1 MEPAPEL
8 TLPTAPAGRPAAGPR
23 GVPRTRRP
31 GAGRPS
37 GGRRRDGRAPAGRS
51 RTGRA
56 GVLAFVLL
64 TAPMLI
70 GLAVFKYVAIGWSF
84 LLSLSDARGTIALGH
99 WVGLENYRTLLADQ
113 AFRDSLVQILVFTAF
128 IVPVTF
134 AASLGLA
141 LLVHRVRRGRAL
153 VRTAFLI
160 PTAVSYVAASLLW
173 KMCLFNGLPAGIAN
187 TIGGWFG
194 ADPVPWLQTTS
205 PPLYWVVLVTLRLW
219 LQVGFY
225 MVLFLA
231 GLQAIPR
238 EVHEAAALDGA
249 TGFRLLRRI
258 TLPML
263 RNTSVAVLML
273 LFIAA
278 FQAFDE
284 FYNLFNSG
292 LSGTGTAPVL
302 TPLVH
307 LYNTAMGSQNYGL
320 GSAGAFVLTALIVGV
335 TLLQGRFTGF
345 GKSEG

>member
-1 MEPAPEL
+1 MIPATDTTPV
-8 TLPTAPAGRPAAGPR
+8 PARARRSTTTPRGAAGT
-23 GVPRTRRP
+23 GAPRT
-31 GAGRPS
+31 
-37 GGRRRDGRAPAGRS
+37 GRRRVGRS
-51 RTGRA
+51 GWF
-56 GVLAFVLL
+56 AFVLL
-64 TAPMLI
+64 TAPTLI
-70 GLAVFKYVAIGWSF
+70 GLGVFKYVAIGWSF
-84 LLSLSDARGTIALGH
+84 LLSFSDARGTIALGH
-99 WVGLENYRTLLADQ
+99 WVGLDNYRTLLADH
-113 AFRDSLVQILVFTAF
+113 AFRGSLLQILLFTAF

-134 AASLGLA
+134 AASFGLA

-153 VRTAFLI
+153 LRTTFLV
-160 PTAVSYVAASLLW
+160 PAAVSYVAASLLW
-173 KMCLFNGLPAGIAN
+173 KMCLFNGLPTGIAN
-187 TIGGWFG
+187 VIGGWFG
-194 ADPVPWLQTTS
+194 AEPVAWLQTTS
-205 PPLYWVVLVTLRLW
+205 PPLYWIVLVTLRLW

-238 EVHEAAALDGA
+238 ELYEAAALDGA
-249 TGFRLLRRI
+249 TGRRLLTGI

-292 LSGTGTAPVL
+292 LSGTGAAPVQ
-302 TPLVH
+302 TPLIH

-335 TLLQGRFTGF
+335 TLIQGRVTGF
-345 GKSEG
+345 GKSGE

>member
-1 MEPAPEL
+1 MNVVSGTTTRPARAGHPAVAKKSRGPAP
-8 TLPTAPAGRPAAGPR
+8 ARARRADRRAR
-23 GVPRTRRP
+23 G
-31 GAGRPS
+31 
-37 GGRRRDGRAPAGRS
+37 
-51 RTGRA
+51 
-56 GVLAFVLL
+56 AFLLL
-64 TAPMLI
+64 TAPMLA
-70 GLAVFKYVAIGWSF
+70 GLGIFKYVAIGWSF
-84 LLSLSDARGTIALGH
+84 LLSLSDAHGSIALGR
-99 WVGLENYRTLLADQ
+99 WAGLDNYRRLLSDA
-113 AFRDSLVQILVFTAF
+113 AFRASLGQILLFTLVV
-128 IVPVTF
+128 VPLTF

-141 LLVHRVRRGRAL
+141 LLVHRVRRGRAV

-160 PTAVSYVAASLLW
+160 PAAVSYVAASLLW

-194 ADPVPWLQTTS
+194 MSAVPWLQTTS
-205 PPLYWVVLVTLRLW
+205 PPLYWIVLVSVRLW

-238 EVHEAAALDGA
+238 EIHEAAELDGA
-249 TGFRLLRRI
+249 TGWRKLRRI

-273 LFIAA
+273 QFIAA

-292 LSGTGTAPVL
+292 LSGAATAPVQ
-302 TPLVH
+302 TPLVY
-307 LYNTAMGSQNYGL
+307 LYTTAMSAQDYGL

-335 TLLQGRFTGF
+335 TLIQGRVTGF
-345 GKSEG
+345 GKGEE

>member
-1 MEPAPEL
+1 MAASPDTTVRPERARRPSARPRGL
-8 TLPTAPAGRPAAGPR
+8 APAR
-23 GVPRTRRP
+23 
-31 GAGRPS
+31 
-37 GGRRRDGRAPAGRS
+37 GRRADRRAWG
-51 RTGRA
+51 
-56 GVLAFVLL
+56 AFALL

-70 GLAVFKYVAIGWSF
+70 GLGVFKYVAIGWSL
-84 LLSLSDARGTIALGH
+84 LLSLSDAHGTIALGH
-99 WVGLENYRTLLADQ
+99 WVGLDNYRQLLGDP
-113 AFRDSLVQILVFTAF
+113 AFRSSLVQILLFTAV
-128 IVPVTF
+128 IVPITF
-134 AASLGLA
+134 GVSLGLA

-187 TIGGWFG
+187 MVGGWFG
-194 ADPVPWLQTTS
+194 MDAVPWLQTTD
-205 PPLYWVVLVTLRLW
+205 PPLYWIVLVTVRLW

-238 EVHEAAALDGA
+238 DVYEAAALDGA
-249 TGFRLLRRI
+249 TGRRMLRRI

-273 LFIAA
+273 QFIAA

-284 FYNLFNSG
+284 FYNLFSSG
-292 LSGTGTAPVL
+292 LSGTGTAPVQ
-302 TPLVH
+302 TPLVY
-307 LYNTAMGSQNYGL
+307 LYNTAMGAQNYGL

-335 TLLQGRFTGF
+335 TLIQGRFTGF
-345 GKSEG
+345 GKGEE

>member
-1 MEPAPEL
+1 MSRATDL
-8 TLPTAPAGRPAAGPR
+8 TLEPERSGRLADSPRGARRADRPRAGRPVAARPR
-23 GVPRTRRP
+23 V
-31 GAGRPS
+31 
-37 GGRRRDGRAPAGRS
+37 GRS
-51 RTGRA
+51 GWI
-56 GVLAFVLL
+56 AFVVL

-70 GLAVFKYVAIGWSF
+70 GLGVFKYVAIGWSF
-84 LLSLSDARGTIALGH
+84 LLSLSDARGTIALGD
-99 WVGLENYRTLLADQ
+99 WVGLENYQRLLSDQ
-113 AFRDSLVQILVFTAF
+113 AFRDSLLQILVFTAF

-141 LLVHRVRRGRAL
+141 LLVDRVRRGRAL
-153 VRTAFLI
+153 LRTTFLI
-160 PTAVSYVAASLLW
+160 PAAVSYVAASLLW
-173 KMCLFNGLPAGIAN
+173 KMSLFNGLPAGIAN

-194 ADPVPWLQTTS
+194 AEPVAWLQSTS

-231 GLQAIPR
+231 GLQAIPK
-238 EVHEAAALDGA
+238 EVLEAAALDGA
-249 TGFRLLRRI
+249 TGRRLLTRI

-292 LSGTGTAPVL
+292 LSGTGAAPVQ

-320 GSAGAFVLTALIVGV
+320 GSAGAFVLTAVIVGV
-335 TLLQGRFTGF
+335 TLIQGRFTGF
-345 GKSEG
+345 GRSGE

>member
-1 MEPAPEL
+1 MNATSDTLSRPER
-8 TLPTAPAGRPAAGPR
+8 PGRAGRPAATTRGPA
-23 GVPRTRRP
+23 PY
-31 GAGRPS
+31 
-37 GGRRRDGRAPAGRS
+37 RRRGADRRAWG
-51 RTGRA
+51 
-56 GVLAFVLL
+56 AFLLL
-64 TAPMLI
+64 TGPTLA
-70 GLAVFKYVAIGWSF
+70 GLGVFKYVAIGWSL
-84 LLSLSDARGTIALGH
+84 LLSLSDAHGTIGLGH
-99 WVGLENYRTLLADQ
+99 WAGLDNYRELLSDA
-113 AFRDSLVQILVFTAF
+113 AFRRSLVEILLFTLA

-160 PTAVSYVAASLLW
+160 PAAVSYVAASLLW
-173 KMCLFNGLPAGIAN
+173 KMCLFNGLPAGVAN
-187 TIGGWFG
+187 MIGGWFG
-194 ADPVPWLQTTS
+194 MDPVPWLQTTS

-231 GLQAIPR
+231 GLQAVPK
-238 EVHEAAALDGA
+238 EVDEAAALDGA
-249 TGFRLLRRI
+249 TGWRLRWRI

-292 LSGTGTAPVL
+292 LSGSGSAPVQ

-307 LYNTAMGSQNYGL
+307 LYNTAMGTQNYGL

-335 TLLQGRFTGF
+335 TLLQGRITGF
-345 GKSEG
+345 GKGEE

>member
-1 MEPAPEL
+1 M
-8 TLPTAPAGRPAAGPR
+8 TPTTDLAVRRGRDSARGAGRPAAPPR
-23 GVPRTRRP
+23 G
-31 GAGRPS
+31 A
-37 GGRRRDGRAPAGRS
+37 A

-56 GVLAFVLL
+56 RPGRSGWAAFVLL

-70 GLAVFKYVAIGWSF
+70 GLGVFKYVAIGWSF

-99 WVGLENYRTLLADQ
+99 WVGLDNYSRLLADQ
-113 AFRDSLVQILVFTAF
+113 AFRDSLLQILLFTAV
-128 IVPVTF
+128 IVPLTF

-141 LLVHRVRRGRAL
+141 LLVHRIRRGRAL
-153 VRTAFLI
+153 FRTTFLL
-160 PTAVSYVAASLLW
+160 PAAVSYVAASLLW
-173 KMCLFNGLPAGIAN
+173 KMSLFNGLPAGIAN
-187 TIGGWFG
+187 TLGGLFG
-194 ADPVPWLQTTS
+194 AEPVPWLQTTS
-205 PPLYWVVLVTLRLW
+205 PPLYWVALVTLRLW

-231 GLQAIPR
+231 GLQAIPK
-238 EVHEAAALDGA
+238 ELYEAAALDGA
-249 TGFRLLRRI
+249 TGRRLLTRI

-292 LSGTGTAPVL
+292 LSGTGTAPVQ

-307 LYNTAMGSQNYGL
+307 LYNTAMGSQNYGM

-345 GKSEG
+345 GRSGE

>member
-1 MEPAPEL
+1 MIPAL
-8 TLPTAPAGRPAAGPR
+8 DRTRPAAGR
-23 GVPRTRRP
+23 RARTARAAR
-31 GAGRPS
+31 ASRSGR
-37 GGRRRDGRAPAGRS
+37 
-51 RTGRA
+51 
-56 GVLAFVLL
+56 LAFALL

-70 GLAVFKYVAIGWSF
+70 GLGLFKYLAIGWSF
-84 LLSLSDARGTIALGH
+84 LLSLSEARGSIALGH
-99 WVGLENYRTLLADQ
+99 WVGLDNYRTLLADH
-113 AFRDSLVQILVFTAF
+113 AFRDSLLTILLFTAF

-153 VRTAFLI
+153 LRTAFLI

-173 KMCLFNGLPAGIAN
+173 KMCLFNGLPTGVAN
-187 TIGGWFG
+187 LIGGWFG
-194 ADPVPWLQTTS
+194 AEPVPWLQTVS

-238 EVHEAAALDGA
+238 EVYEAAALDGA
-249 TGFRLLRRI
+249 SGRRLLTGV

-284 FYNLFNSG
+284 FYNLFSSG
-292 LSGTGTAPVL
+292 MSGTGTAPVQ

-307 LYNTAMGSQNYGL
+307 LYNTALGSQNYGV
-320 GSAGAFVLTALIVGV
+320 GSAGAFLLTALIVGV
-335 TLLQGRFTGF
+335 TLIQGRVTGF
-345 GKSEG
+345 GRAGE

>member
-1 MEPAPEL
+1 MKPMNSATDTTLQPEH
-8 TLPTAPAGRPAAGPR
+8 AGRPAVTPR
-23 GVPRTRRP
+23 GAART
-31 GAGRPS
+31 
-37 GGRRRDGRAPAGRS
+37 GRS
-51 RTGRA
+51 RPGRPRV
-56 GVLAFVLL
+56 GRSGWIAFVLL

-70 GLAVFKYVAIGWSF
+70 GLGIFKYVAIGWSF
-84 LLSLSDARGTIALGH
+84 LLSLSDARGTISLGN
-99 WVGLENYRTLLADQ
+99 WVGLDNYQTLLSDQ
-113 AFRDSLVQILVFTAF
+113 TFRDSLLNILLFTAF

-141 LLVHRVRRGRAL
+141 LLVHRIRRGRAL
-153 VRTAFLI
+153 LRTTFLI

-173 KMCLFNGLPAGIAN
+173 KMCLFNGLPTGIAN

-194 ADPVPWLQTTS
+194 AEPVAWLQSTS
-205 PPLYWVVLVTLRLW
+205 PPLYWIVLVTLRLW

-231 GLQAIPR
+231 GLQAIPK
-238 EVHEAAALDGA
+238 ELYEAAALDGA
-249 TGFRLLRRI
+249 TGRRLLTGI

-292 LSGTGTAPVL
+292 LSGTGTAPVQ

-335 TLLQGRFTGF
+335 TLIQGRFTGF
-345 GKSEG
+345 GKSGE

>member
-1 MEPAPEL
+1 MNSATDTTLQPEH
-8 TLPTAPAGRPAAGPR
+8 TGRPAVTPR
-23 GVPRTRRP
+23 GARP
-31 GAGRPS
+31 GRPRADRPRVGR
-37 GGRRRDGRAPAGRS
+37 GGWI
-51 RTGRA
+51 
-56 GVLAFVLL
+56 AFVVL

-84 LLSLSDARGTIALGH
+84 LLSLSDARGTIALGD
-99 WVGLENYRTLLADQ
+99 WVGLENYQTLLSDK
-113 AFRDSLVQILVFTAF
+113 AFRDSLVQILLFTAF
-128 IVPVTF
+128 IVPLTF
-134 AASLGLA
+134 ATSLGLA
-141 LLVHRVRRGRAL
+141 LLVHKIRRGRAL
-153 VRTAFLI
+153 FRTTFLI
-160 PTAVSYVAASLLW
+160 PAAVSYVAASLLW
-173 KMCLFNGLPAGIAN
+173 KMSLFNGLPAGIAN
-187 TIGGWFG
+187 TIGGWFD
-194 ADPVPWLQTTS
+194 AEPVAWLQTTS

-231 GLQAIPR
+231 GLQAIPK
-238 EVHEAAALDGA
+238 ELYEAAALDGA
-249 TGFRLLRRI
+249 TGRRLLTGV

-292 LSGTGTAPVL
+292 LSGTGTAPVK

-307 LYNTAMGSQNYGL
+307 LYDTAMGSQNYGL

-335 TLLQGRFTGF
+335 TLIQGRFTGF
-345 GKSEG
+345 GRSGE